1 MSYVVMYSSQRQEAD
16 DERVPTV
23 TADTPLA
30 TTDAKAR
37 AVTARRLPARDK
49 GFVFPTLFMLAFI
62 IYFLMPLW
70 WLFVSSTKSIDDL
83 FDSFGLWFSNFNLAD
98 NVSDDVLEGRRHL
111 LGRGCA
117 TRSVYSFVSA
127 VGAALLAAAAG
138 YGFAKFAFRGKELL
152 FWFVLGSV
160 MVPTTALA
168 IPMYLMFSKIGLTNN
183 PLAVILP
190 SLVSP
195 FGIYLMRIYA
205 EASVPSELI
214 EAARIDG
221 AGEFQ
226 IFRSI
231 AFRLL
236 GPGFVTVLLFTFV
249 ATWNNYFLPLV
260 MLSEPKWYPLTV
272 GLAQWNDQA
281 NASGGATVGV
291 QPRDHRLADLGRP
304 ADHRVRLPAALLAE
318 RPGRGGVKG

>member
-1 MSYVVMYSSQRQEAD
+1 MSAVPVVTSDAPVAVTD
-16 DERVPTV
+16 TKERV
-23 TADTPLA
+23 A
-30 TTDAKAR
+30 TGKA
-37 AVTARRLPARDK
+37 PGSDK

-62 IYFLMPLW
+62 VYFLMPLW
-70 WLFVSSTKSIDDL
+70 WLLVSSTKSIDDL
-83 FDSFGLWFSNFNLAD
+83 FDSFGLWFAHFNFTD
-98 NVSDDVLEGRRHL
+98 NIS
-111 LGRGCA
+111 A
-117 TRSVYSFVSA
+117 TFSKDGGIYWDWLRNTLVYSFVSA
-127 VGAALLAAAAG
+127 IGAALLAAMGG
-138 YGFAKFAFRGKELL
+138 YGFAKFAFRGKEVL
-152 FWFVLGSV
+152 FWVVLGAV

-168 IPMYLMFSKIGLTNN
+168 IPLYLMFSKIGLTNS
-183 PLAVILP
+183 PLAIILP

-221 AGEFQ
+221 AGEFH
-226 IFRSI
+226 IFRKI

-281 NASGGATVGV
+281 NASGGATSAFNLVITGALV
-291 QPRDHRLADLGRP
+291 SVIPLIIAFVFLQRFWQSGLG
-304 ADHRVRLPAALLAE
+304 A
-318 RPGRGGVKG
+318 GGVKG

>member
-1 MSYVVMYSSQRQEAD
+1 MSA
-16 DERVPTV
+16 VPAV
-23 TADTPLA
+23 TTDAPLA
-30 TTDAKAR
+30 TTDTKERVATGR
-37 AVTARRLPARDK
+37 APGSDK
-49 GFVFPTLFMLAFI
+49 GFVFPTLFMLAFLV
-62 IYFLMPLW
+62 YFLMPLW
-70 WLFVSSTKSIDDL
+70 WLLVSSTKSIDDL
-83 FDSFGLWFSNFNLAD
+83 FDSFGLWFANFNFTD
-98 NVSDDVLEGRRHL
+98 NIS
-111 LGRGCA
+111 A
-117 TRSVYSFVSA
+117 TFSKDGGIYWDWLRNTLVYSFVSA
-127 VGAALLAAAAG
+127 IGAALLAAMGG
-138 YGFAKFAFRGKELL
+138 YGFAKFAFRGKEVL
-152 FWFVLGSV
+152 FWVVLGAV

-168 IPMYLMFSKIGLTNN
+168 IPLYLMFSKIGLTNS
-183 PLAVILP
+183 PLAIILP

-221 AGEFQ
+221 AGEFH
-226 IFRSI
+226 IFRRI

-281 NASGGATVGV
+281 NASGGATSAFNLVITGALV
-291 QPRDHRLADLGRP
+291 SVVPLIIAFIFLQRYWQSGLGT
-304 ADHRVRLPAALLAE
+304 
-318 RPGRGGVKG
+318 GGVKG

>member
-1 MSYVVMYSSQRQEAD
+1 MSA
-16 DERVPTV
+16 VPAV
-23 TADTPLA
+23 TADTPLV
-30 TTDAKAR
+30 TDDTKAR
-37 AVTARRLPARDK
+37 TVTHKAPGSDK
-49 GFVFPTLFMLAFI
+49 GFVFPTLFMLAFL

-70 WLFVSSTKSIDDL
+70 WLLVSSTKSIEDL
-83 FDSFGLWFSNFNLAD
+83 FGTFGLWFSHFNLSD
-98 NVSDDVLEGRRHL
+98 NLSETFSKDSGIYWDWLRNTL
-111 LGRGCA
+111 
-117 TRSVYSFVSA
+117 VYSFVSA
-127 VGAALLAAAAG
+127 FGAAFLAAAGG

-152 FWFVLGSV
+152 FWVVLGAV

-168 IPMYLMFSKIGLTNN
+168 IPLYLMFSKIGLTNS
-183 PLAVILP
+183 PLAIILP

-221 AGEFQ
+221 AGEFH
-226 IFRSI
+226 IFRRI

-281 NASGGATVGV
+281 NASGGSTSAFNLVITGSLVSVVPLIIAFVFLQRFWQSG
-291 QPRDHRLADLGRP
+291 LG
-304 ADHRVRLPAALLAE
+304 A
-318 RPGRGGVKG
+318 GGVKG